1 MGMVMAVVVHQGSGL
16 QDEDTDAAVDALGWR
31 CEAFRASRYR
41 RLRLSIGASCSIGD
55 LRRSMDNAL

>member
-41 RLRLSIGASCSIGD
+41 RLRLSIGATSIGD